1 MQKVEHAKSAARDN
15 KEEAAM
21 KWYSTYSEVGAA

>member
-1 MQKVEHAKSAARDN
+1 MQKVEHAKSAEQDN

-21 KWYSTYSEVGAA
+21 KWYYSGVDAAWM